1 MEREIMTNCEVCD
14 QELFESDF
22 EEKLGICV
30 NCVMIESRKKSS
42 KSLIIM
48 FMIFLGGFM
57 FISSL
62 LSISINII
70 YSPVDFEQQIV
81 FLIPSLIWCVI
92 SGSVVIYFS
101 VIFKNW

>member
-1 MEREIMTNCEVCD
+1 MQNCDICD
-14 QELFESDF
+14 QELVEGDF

-42 KSLIIM
+42 RSVIIMSLI
-48 FMIFLGGFM
+48 FFAGFM
-57 FISSL
+57 FIASF
-62 LSISINII
+62 LSILGSVT
-70 YSPVDFEQQIV
+70 SSFVDFEQRIV

>member
-14 QELFESDF
+14 QELFEGDF

-42 KSLIIM
+42 KSLIII
-48 FMIFLGGFM
+48 FMIFFGGFM

-62 LSISINII
+62 LSIAINII
-70 YSPVDFEQQIV
+70 TSYVDFEQRFV

-92 SGSVVIYFS
+92 SGSGVIYFS
-101 VIFKNW
+101 VIFKNR